1 MLSFAQES
9 GGRYS
14 VSVMG
19 MYGWN
24 ETWHSHG
31 GIDVVGYMPFSRHF
45 EAAAAAEIHNPSTFA
60 LTATARPKFPL
71 AVGEIFIDGSLHYRA
86 HASYGIADFNFAA
99 SAGYRMDYVSVQVG
113 ATSHFTFDLNRKN
126 TGKSE
131 TIVEP
136 LNLLYRVAFNVRPA
150 SSRWNAGGGIAN
162 YTDFEYER
170 TWGPMYFLDGHFDVN
185 DNLTVLARFDLK
197 PTGVFH
203 QVAEFWGAAFRA
215 GVKYSF

>member
-45 EAAAAAEIHNPSTFA
+45 EATAAAEIHNPSTFA

-71 AVGEIFIDGSLHYRA
+71 AVGEIFIDGSLYYRA
-86 HASYGIADFNFAA
+86 HASYGIADFTVAG
-99 SAGYRMDYVSVQVG
+99 SVGYRMDYVSVQVG